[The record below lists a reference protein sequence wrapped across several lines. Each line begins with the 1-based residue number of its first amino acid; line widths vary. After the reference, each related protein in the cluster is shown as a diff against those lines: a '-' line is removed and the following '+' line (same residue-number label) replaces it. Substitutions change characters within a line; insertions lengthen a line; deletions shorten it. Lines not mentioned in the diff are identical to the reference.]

1 MFRSNQN
8 FFAPPKR
15 PHFIIVQYHNL
26 IQRLFLPNNYIKL
39 LCHVL
44 MYVTQEVILSYFV
57 VIHFYSNFDFQGS
70 FVNEIAYLIDD
81 DLLSSDVELEKLV
94 QHKSLLHNCKYLL
107 HVCFYRNQQSNLS
120 TQLYSCL
127 WMGFQVFGIIR
138 SSATI
143 FLFLPKIHKEKG
155 INQTIKREFLVLKYV
170 FLTPFNC

>member
-1 MFRSNQN
+1 M
-8 FFAPPKR
+8 P
-15 PHFIIVQYHNL
+15 
-26 IQRLFLPNNYIKL
+26 
-39 LCHVL
+39 C

-107 HVCFYRNQQSNLS
+107 HVCLYRNQQSNLS
-120 TQLYSCL
+120 TQLYRL
-127 WMGFQVFGIIR
+127 YFGWDFKFLEYIR

-143 FLFLPKIHKEKG
+143 FLFLPKIHNEKG
-155 INQTIKREFLVLKYV
+155 INYTIKREYLVLKYV